1 MNQVSESRKRTVVA
15 KSSSIQ
21 QEFPYLM
28 KKSFVPVENASVN
41 IARYQYEGEKDPLLH
56 KFQQSENNYRV
67 KRLQPGE
74 SITRKNPL
82 AGIKEIKVC
91 NSF

>member
-1 MNQVSESRKRTVVA
+1 M
-15 KSSSIQ
+15 
-21 QEFPYLM
+21 M
-28 KKSFVPVENASVN
+28 KKSFVPIENASVN

-82 AGIKEIKVC
+82 SGIKEIKVC
-91 NSF
+91 NSFQMS